1 MWALIACM
9 VSISC
14 PLVSLSVLI
23 DQLLTLDMLT
33 KVNQSESHWTPLP
46 IRQQLALRPFSKLEA
61 GHQDWLQ
68 SYDARAN
75 SPRTSPSAISV
86 MLPGPARGQ
95 DEVEFGVEGDAM
107 VTRSLE
113 GGDQ

>member
-1 MWALIACM
+1 
-9 VSISC
+9 
-14 PLVSLSVLI
+14 
-23 DQLLTLDMLT
+23 
-33 KVNQSESHWTPLP
+33 
-46 IRQQLALRPFSKLEA
+46 
-61 GHQDWLQ
+61 
-68 SYDARAN
+68 
-75 SPRTSPSAISV
+75 